1 MRILVTGVTGQVG
14 KALTERLKPLG
25 DVVPA
30 DRSVL
35 NLAEPG
41 TLAEALDRLSPD
53 MIVNP
58 GAYTAVDRAED
69 ERELAFIVNGEAPG
83 VIARW
88 ASRLQIPLVHFSTDY
103 VFDGQ
108 GETPWHEDSPPA
120 PLSAYGASKLAG
132 EAAIRAANG
141 PHLIVRTSWVY
152 AAKGA
157 NFLRTIARFARERS
171 ELKVVA
177 DQVGA
182 PTAARVIA
190 DTIAGILA
198 ADSDNLPQ
206 RFAKANG
213 LVNIAASGETSWHGF
228 AVRIVDGLRAR
239 GIELAVQS
247 IALLRTEEFST
258 RAKRPKNSRL
268 DLTRLN
274 EAFGLI
280 TPSWT
285 DSLELE
291 LDKIAREIRVEQDGA
306 SAESLIATNLPGR
319 E

>member
-14 KALTERLKPLG
+14 KALAKRLQGLG
-25 DVVPA
+25 DVVAA

-41 TLAEALDRLSPD
+41 ALAEALDRLAPD
-53 MIVNP
+53 LIVNP
-58 GAYTAVDRAED
+58 AAYTTVDRAED
-69 ERELAFIVNGEAPG
+69 ERDLAFIVNGEAPG

-88 ASRLQIPLVHFSTDY
+88 ASRMQVPLVHFSTDY

-108 GETPWHEDSPPA
+108 GETPWREDSPPA
-120 PLSAYGASKLAG
+120 PLSVYGASKLAG
-132 EAAIRAANG
+132 EEAIRAANG

-152 AAKGA
+152 AATGA
-157 NFLRTIARFARERS
+157 NFLRTIARLACERS

-177 DQVGA
+177 DQIGA

-190 DTIAGILA
+190 DTIAGIVA
-198 ADSDNLPQ
+198 ADSDHLPQ
-206 RFAKANG
+206 RFARANSV
-213 LVNIAASGETSWHGF
+213 VNIAASGQTSWHGF

-239 GIELAVQS
+239 GIKLAVES
-247 IALLRTEEFST
+247 IALLRTEEFPT
-258 RAKRPKNSRL
+258 QAKRPNNSRL

-274 EAFGLI
+274 AAFGLI

-285 DSLELE
+285 DALEPE
-291 LDKIAREIRVEQDGA
+291 LDTIARELRVE
-306 SAESLIATNLPGR
+306 
-319 E
+319 

>member
-14 KALTERLKPLG
+14 RALTKRLKPLG

-41 TLAEALDRLSPD
+41 TLAGALDRLSPD
-53 MIVNP
+53 LIVNP
-58 GAYTAVDRAED
+58 AAYTAVDRAED
-69 ERELAFIVNGEAPG
+69 ERELAFIVNGDAPG

-88 ASRLQIPLVHFSTDY
+88 ASRMQIPLVHFSTDY

-120 PLSAYGASKLAG
+120 PLSAYGVSKLAG
-132 EAAIRAANG
+132 EEAIRAANG

-152 AAKGA
+152 AATGA
-157 NFLRTIARFARERS
+157 NFLRTITRFARERT

-177 DQVGA
+177 DQIGA
-182 PTAARVIA
+182 PTSARVIA
-190 DTIAGILA
+190 DAIAGILA
-198 ADSDNLPQ
+198 AAGTDLPQ
-206 RFAKANG
+206 RFARANG
-213 LVNIAASGETSWHGF
+213 LVNIAASGQTSWHGF

-239 GIELAVQS
+239 GIKLAVQS

-258 RAKRPKNSRL
+258 TAKRPNNSRL

-274 EAFGLI
+274 QAFGLI

-285 DSLELE
+285 DSLEPE
-291 LDKIAREIRVEQDGA
+291 LDKIAREIRVEQGGA
-306 SAESLIATNLPGR
+306 SAEYLIAANLPCR

>member
-14 KALTERLKPLG
+14 KALTERLCRFG

-41 TLAEALDRLSPD
+41 MLPEALDRLSPD
-53 MIVNP
+53 LIVNP
-58 GAYTAVDRAED
+58 AAYTAVDRAED
-69 ERELAFIVNGEAPG
+69 ERERAFTVNAEAPG

-88 ASRLQIPLVHFSTDY
+88 ASRMQTPLVHFSTDY

-108 GETPWHEDSPPA
+108 GETPWHEETPPA
-120 PLSAYGASKLAG
+120 PLSTYGASKLAG
-132 EAAIRAANG
+132 EAAVRAANG

-152 AAKGA
+152 AATGI
-157 NFLRTIARFARERS
+157 NFLRTIAQLACQRT

-177 DQVGA
+177 DQIGA
-182 PTAARVIA
+182 PTSARVIA
-190 DTIAGILA
+190 DAMAGILA
-198 ADSDNLPQ
+198 ADSTTLPQ
-206 RFAKANG
+206 RFARANG

-239 GIELAVQS
+239 GIKLAVQS
-247 IALLRTEEFST
+247 IAPLRTEEFPT
-258 RAKRPKNSRL
+258 KAKRPHNSRL
-268 DLTRLN
+268 DLTRLH
-274 EAFGLI
+274 EAFGLT

-285 DSLELE
+285 EALEPE
-291 LDKIAREIRVEQDGA
+291 LDTLARELQVEQDG
-306 SAESLIATNLPGR
+306 
-319 E
+319 

>member
-14 KALTERLKPLG
+14 NALTKRLCRLG

-35 NLAEPG
+35 NLAEPN
-41 TLAEALDRLSPD
+41 TLPETLDRLSPD
-53 MIVNP
+53 LIVNP
-58 GAYTAVDRAED
+58 AAYTAVDRAED

-88 ASRLQIPLVHFSTDY
+88 ASRMQVPLVHFSTDY

-108 GETPWHEDSPPA
+108 GETPWREDSPPA
-120 PLSAYGASKLAG
+120 PLSAYGASKVAG
-132 EAAIRAANG
+132 EQAIRAANG

-152 AAKGA
+152 AATGA
-157 NFLRTIARFARERS
+157 NFLRTIARFACERT

-177 DQVGA
+177 DQIGA
-182 PTAARVIA
+182 PTSARLIS

-198 ADSDNLPQ
+198 AGGTNLAQ
-206 RFAKANG
+206 RFARANG
-213 LVNIAASGETSWHGF
+213 LVNIAASGETNWHGF

-247 IALLRTEEFST
+247 IAPLRTEEFPT
-258 RAKRPKNSRL
+258 RAKRPNNSRL

-285 DSLELE
+285 DSLEPE
-291 LDKIAREIRVEQDGA
+291 LDEIAREMRVEWLAHG
-306 SAESLIATNLPGR
+306 LPSQIG
-319 E
+319 

>member
-14 KALTERLKPLG
+14 KALTKRLYRLG
-25 DVVPA
+25 DLVPA

-41 TLAEALDRLSPD
+41 TLPEALDRLSPD
-53 MIVNP
+53 LIVNAA
-58 GAYTAVDRAED
+58 AYTAVDRAED
-69 ERELAFIVNGEAPG
+69 ERELAFVVNGEAPG
-83 VIARW
+83 VMARW
-88 ASRLQIPLVHFSTDY
+88 ASRLQVPLVHFSTDY

-108 GETPWHEDSPPA
+108 GETPWREDSPAA

-132 EAAIRAANG
+132 EEAIRAENG

-152 AAKGA
+152 AATGV
-157 NFLRTIARFARERS
+157 NFLRTIARFARERT

-177 DQVGA
+177 DQIGA
-182 PTAARVIA
+182 PTSGQVIA
-190 DTIAGILA
+190 DAIAGILA
-198 ADSDNLPQ
+198 AERSNLPQ
-206 RFAKANG
+206 GFAGANG
-213 LVNIAASGETSWHGF
+213 LVNIAASGETSWYGF

-239 GIELAVQS
+239 GIKLAVQS
-247 IALLRTEEFST
+247 IAPLRTGEFPT
-258 RAKRPKNSRL
+258 RATRPRNSRL

-285 DSLELE
+285 DSLEPE
-291 LDKIAREIRVEQDGA
+291 LDELAREMRVQQE
-306 SAESLIATNLPGR
+306 R
-319 E
+319 

>member
-14 KALTERLKPLG
+14 RALAKRLYGLG
-25 DVVPA
+25 DVIPA

-35 NLAEPG
+35 NLAEPCKL
-41 TLAEALDRLSPD
+41 TEALDRLSPD
-53 MIVNP
+53 LIVNP
-58 GAYTAVDRAED
+58 AAYTAVDRAQD
-69 ERELAFIVNGEAPG
+69 ERELAFIVNAEAPG
-83 VIARW
+83 AIARW
-88 ASRLQIPLVHFSTDY
+88 ASRMQVPLVHFSTDY
-103 VFDGQ
+103 VFDGH

-132 EAAIRAANG
+132 EEAIRAENG

-152 AAKGA
+152 AATGV
-157 NFLRTIARFARERS
+157 NFLRTIARLACERT

-177 DQVGA
+177 DQIGA
-182 PTAARVIA
+182 PTSGRAIA
-190 DTIAGILA
+190 DAIAGILA
-198 ADSDNLPQ
+198 ADSTDLPQ
-206 RFAKANG
+206 RFAKTNG

-239 GIELAVQS
+239 GIKLAVQS
-247 IALLRTEEFST
+247 IAPLRTEEFPT
-258 RAKRPKNSRL
+258 RAKRPGNSRL

-274 EAFGLI
+274 QAFGLI

-291 LDKIAREIRVEQDGA
+291 LDELAREMRVEQD
-306 SAESLIATNLPGR
+306 E
-319 E
+319 

>member
-1 MRILVTGVTGQVG
+1 MRILVTGATGQVG
-14 KALTERLKPLG
+14 RALSKRLNPLG

-53 MIVNP
+53 LIVNP
-58 GAYTAVDRAED
+58 AAYTAVDRAED

-88 ASRLQIPLVHFSTDY
+88 ASRVQVPLVHFSTDY
-103 VFDGQ
+103 VFGGQ

-132 EAAIRAANG
+132 EEAIRAANG

-152 AAKGA
+152 AATGT
-157 NFLRTIARFARERS
+157 NFLRTITRFARERT

-177 DQVGA
+177 DQIGA
-182 PTAARVIA
+182 PTSARVIA
-190 DTIAGILA
+190 DAIAGILGV
-198 ADSDNLPQ
+198 DSTDLPQ
-206 RFAKANG
+206 RFARANG

-228 AVRIVDGLRAR
+228 AVRIVDGLGAR
-239 GIELAVQS
+239 GIKLAVQS

-258 RAKRPKNSRL
+258 RAKRPNNSRL

-274 EAFGLI
+274 QAFGLI

-285 DSLELE
+285 ASLEPE
-291 LDKIAREIRVEQDGA
+291 LDKIAREIRVERDRV
-306 SAESLIATNLPGR
+306 SADSLVAANRLCR

>member
-14 KALTERLKPLG
+14 KALTNRLYRFG

-41 TLAEALDRLSPD
+41 TLPETLDRLSPD
-53 MIVNP
+53 LIVNP
-58 GAYTAVDRAED
+58 AAYTAVDRAED
-69 ERELAFIVNGEAPG
+69 ERELAFVVNAEAPG

-88 ASRLQIPLVHFSTDY
+88 ASRKQIPLVHFSTEY

-108 GETPWHEDSPPA
+108 GRTPWHEDSPPA
-120 PLSAYGASKLAG
+120 PLSVYGASKLAG
-132 EAAIRAANG
+132 EEAIRAGNG

-152 AAKGA
+152 TATGV
-157 NFLRTIARFARERS
+157 NFLRTIARLACERT

-177 DQVGA
+177 DQIGA
-182 PTAARVIA
+182 PTSARVIA
-190 DTIAGILA
+190 DAIAGILT
-198 ADSDNLPQ
+198 ADTINLPQ
-206 RFAKANG
+206 RFPKANG

-239 GIELAVQS
+239 GVKLAVQS
-247 IALLRTEEFST
+247 IASLRTEEFPT
-258 RAKRPKNSRL
+258 RATRPHNSRL

-285 DSLELE
+285 ESLEPE
-291 LDKIAREIRVEQDGA
+291 LDELAREMRAEQD
-306 SAESLIATNLPGR
+306 E
-319 E
+319 

>member
-14 KALTERLKPLG
+14 KTLIKRLYRLG

-41 TLAEALDRLSPD
+41 TLPEALDRLSPD
-53 MIVNP
+53 LIVNP
-58 GAYTAVDRAED
+58 AAYTAVDRAED
-69 ERELAFIVNGEAPG
+69 ERELAFIVNAEAPG
-83 VIARW
+83 VMARW
-88 ASRLQIPLVHFSTDY
+88 ASRMQIPLVHFSTDY

-108 GETPWHEDSPPA
+108 GETPWHENSPPA

-132 EAAIRAANG
+132 EEAIRAGNG

-152 AAKGA
+152 AATGV
-157 NFLRTIARFARERS
+157 NFLRTIARLACERT
-171 ELKVVA
+171 ELKIVA
-177 DQVGA
+177 DQIGA
-182 PTAARVIA
+182 PTSAEVIA
-190 DTIAGILA
+190 DTIAVILA
-198 ADSDNLPQ
+198 ADSTNLPQ
-206 RFAKANG
+206 RFARANG

-228 AVRIVDGLRAR
+228 AVRIVEGLRAR
-239 GIELAVQS
+239 GIKLAVQS
-247 IALLRTEEFST
+247 IAPLRTEEFPT
-258 RAKRPKNSRL
+258 RAKRPHNSRL

-285 DSLELE
+285 DSLEPA
-291 LDKIAREIRVEQDGA
+291 LDKLAQEMR
-306 SAESLIATNLPGR
+306 AE
-319 E
+319 

>member
-53 MIVNP
+53 LIINP
-58 GAYTAVDRAED
+58 AAYTAVDRAED
-69 ERELAFIVNGEAPG
+69 ERELAFIVNSEAPG
-83 VIARW
+83 VMARW
-88 ASRLQIPLVHFSTDY
+88 ASRLQVPLVHFSTDY

-108 GETPWHEDSPPA
+108 GVTPWREDSRPA

-132 EAAIRAANG
+132 EEAIRAANG

-152 AAKGA
+152 AATGA
-157 NFLRTIARFARERS
+157 NFLRTITRFARERA
-171 ELKVVA
+171 ELRVVA
-177 DQVGA
+177 DQIGA
-182 PTAARVIA
+182 PTPAPVIA
-190 DTIAGILA
+190 DAIAGILGT
-198 ADSDNLPQ
+198 DSSDLPQ
-206 RFAKANG
+206 RFARANG

-239 GIELAVQS
+239 GIKLAAQS
-247 IALLRTEEFST
+247 IAPLRTEEFST
-258 RAKRPKNSRL
+258 RAKRPNNSRL
-268 DLTRLN
+268 ELTRLN

-285 DSLELE
+285 ESLEPE

-306 SAESLIATNLPGR
+306 SAAPRLAENLSCR

>member
-1 MRILVTGVTGQVG
+1 MRILVTGVTGQIG
-14 KALTERLKPLG
+14 NALAKRLKPLG

-41 TLAEALDRLSPD
+41 TLPETLDRLSPD
-53 MIVNP
+53 LIINP
-58 GAYTAVDRAED
+58 AAYTAVDRAED
-69 ERELAFIVNGEAPG
+69 ERELAFVVNGQAPG

-88 ASRLQIPLVHFSTDY
+88 ASRIQVPLVHFSTDY

-108 GETPWHEDSPPA
+108 GATPWHEDSPPA

-132 EAAIRAANG
+132 EEAVRAANG

-152 AAKGA
+152 AATGA
-157 NFLRTIARFARERS
+157 NFLRTIARFACERT

-177 DQVGA
+177 DQIGA
-182 PTAARVIA
+182 PTSARVIA
-190 DTIAGILA
+190 DAIAGILA
-198 ADSDNLPQ
+198 ADGDNLPR
-206 RFAKANG
+206 RFARANG
-213 LVNIAASGETSWHGF
+213 LVNVAASGQTSWHGF

-239 GIELAVQS
+239 GIKLAVQS
-247 IALLRTEEFST
+247 IAPLRAQEFSS
-258 RAKRPKNSRL
+258 RAKRPRNSRL

-285 DSLELE
+285 DSLEPE
-291 LDKIAREIRVEQDGA
+291 LDKIAREIRVEWDGA
-306 SAESLIATNLPGR
+306 SADSPVAANLTCR

>member
-14 KALTERLKPLG
+14 KALAKRLCRLG
-25 DVVPA
+25 DVIPA

-41 TLAEALDRLSPD
+41 RLAEALDGLSPD
-53 MIVNP
+53 LIINP
-58 GAYTAVDRAED
+58 AAYTAVDRAED

-83 VIARW
+83 VFARW
-88 ASRLQIPLVHFSTDY
+88 ASRMQVPLVHFSTDY

-120 PLSAYGASKLAG
+120 PLSVYGASKLAG
-132 EAAIRAANG
+132 EQAIRAADG

-152 AAKGA
+152 AATGA
-157 NFLRTIARFARERS
+157 NFLGTIARFACERT

-177 DQVGA
+177 DQIGA
-182 PTAARVIA
+182 PTSATVIA
-190 DTIAGILA
+190 DAMAGILA
-198 ADSDNLPQ
+198 ADAGNLPQ
-206 RFAKANG
+206 GFARANG
-213 LVNIAASGETSWHGF
+213 LVNIAASGQTSWHGF

-239 GIELAVQS
+239 GIKLAVQS
-247 IALLRTEEFST
+247 IALLRTEEFPT
-258 RAKRPKNSRL
+258 RARRPNNSRL

-285 DSLELE
+285 DALEPE
-291 LDKIAREIRVEQDGA
+291 LDKIAREIRVE
-306 SAESLIATNLPGR
+306 
-319 E
+319 

>member
-14 KALTERLKPLG
+14 KALTKRLYSLG
-25 DVVPA
+25 DVLPA

-35 NLAEPG
+35 NLAEPS
-41 TLAEALDRLSPD
+41 TLPEALDRLSPD
-53 MIVNP
+53 LIVNP
-58 GAYTAVDRAED
+58 AAYTAVDRAED

-88 ASRLQIPLVHFSTDY
+88 ASRMQVPLIHFSTDY

-132 EAAIRAANG
+132 EEAIRAGNG

-152 AAKGA
+152 AATGV
-157 NFLRTIARFARERS
+157 NFLRTIARFACERT

-177 DQVGA
+177 DQIGA
-182 PTAARVIA
+182 PTPGRVIA
-190 DTIAGILA
+190 DAIAGILA
-198 ADSDNLPQ
+198 ADSTNLPQ

-239 GIELAVQS
+239 GIKLAVQS
-247 IALLRTEEFST
+247 IAPLRTEEVPT
-258 RAKRPKNSRL
+258 RAKRPHNSRL

-291 LDKIAREIRVEQDGA
+291 LDELAREMRVELD
-306 SAESLIATNLPGR
+306 E
-319 E
+319 

>member
-14 KALTERLKPLG
+14 KALTKRLNRLG

-41 TLAEALDRLSPD
+41 TLPEALDRLSPD
-53 MIVNP
+53 LIVNP
-58 GAYTAVDRAED
+58 AAYTAVDRAED

-88 ASRLQIPLVHFSTDY
+88 ASRVQVPLVHFSTDY

-108 GETPWHEDSPPA
+108 GETPWQEDSRPA

-132 EAAIRAANG
+132 EQAIRAANG

-152 AAKGA
+152 AATGA
-157 NFLRTIARFARERS
+157 NFLRTITRFARERT

-177 DQVGA
+177 DQIGA
-182 PTAARVIA
+182 PTSARVIA
-190 DTIAGILA
+190 DAVAGILGE
-198 ADSDNLPQ
+198 DRTGLPR
-206 RFAKANG
+206 RFARANG
-213 LVNIAASGETSWHGF
+213 LVNIATSGQTSWHGF

-239 GIELAVQS
+239 GIKLAVQS
-247 IALLRTEEFST
+247 IVPLRTGEFST
-258 RAKRPKNSRL
+258 RAKRPKNSRV

-285 DSLELE
+285 DSLEPE
-291 LDKIAREIRVEQDGA
+291 LDKIAREIRVEWDRA
-306 SAESLIATNLPGR
+306 SADPLLAANLPCR